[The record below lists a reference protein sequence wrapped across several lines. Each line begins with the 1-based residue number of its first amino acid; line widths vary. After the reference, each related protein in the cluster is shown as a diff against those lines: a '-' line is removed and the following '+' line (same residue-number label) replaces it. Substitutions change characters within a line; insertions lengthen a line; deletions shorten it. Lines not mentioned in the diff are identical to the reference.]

1 METQRPSLPF
11 RWTDA
16 VSQNPM
22 DVLDWIL
29 LAIRWGHALA
39 AVSWVGGGVFY
50 LMVLRPAIQ
59 QARGLPPETN
69 RAIGVE
75 FRGLVSTAIAVLLL
89 TGVILS
95 ASRLT
100 EDVVTSPYV
109 AVLVVKIVLALYM
122 FYVVRFMRQDSY
134 PYPEEPEL
142 PDSRW
147 QRLTSRITGT
157 TALLVIGVLV
167 IGLSDVLDGL
177 LENALA

>member
-1 METQRPSLPF
+1 
-11 RWTDA
+11 
-16 VSQNPM
+16 M

-39 AVSWVGGGVFY
+39 AVSWVGGGIFY